1 MTQDPKTLVI
11 TEFGGPLT
19 RRADGDINSGLA
31 KFDSSWGYDPYS
43 KPGNLT
49 WMEQPVSILSLAGA
63 TSIIGIMKTRTT
75 SANPS
80 LGYVYSIDGGSRLRE
95 TQVNST
101 TNADL
106 DSPSV
111 MGTLARAANP
121 VRSMGMV
128 FYGSTEKIFYGDD
141 DGIQRIN
148 FDGSSP
154 STIGMVSSITTTVP
168 RPMTTFIGKVYFGNG
183 NN

>member
-80 LGYVYSIDGGSRLRE
+80 LVYVYSVDGGGRLRE

-106 DSPSV
+106 DSPSIV
-111 MGTLARAANP
+111 GTLAVNP
-121 VRSMGMV
+121 IRSMGMV

-141 DGIQRIN
+141 NTTLQKIN

-154 STIGMVSSITTTVP
+154 SIIALTGS
-168 RPMTTFIGKVYFGNG
+168 
-183 NN
+183 